1 MHAKPGFLI
10 LLGLTLAGA
19 TCKGTSQESVSESEK
34 SAITKEADQ
43 IEAQAKQ
50 YAPIDSI
57 DITQVPAAQRQDFLR
72 ILNETFCYCGCPRTL
87 AACLSNK
94 ADCSCVGCSERMTKF
109 IMNHFAAGMA
119 TEEVEITILQ
129 GFSEGYNGT
138 KREFDTT
145 NHGSKGTADAKFHI
159 VEFADFR
166 CGHCR
171 DAHPILKQLAAQPG
185 IQLSYFYYPLG
196 KEDGPS
202 ALAAQAAEEARLQGK
217 FWEMADLL
225 YANTGA
231 FDQKTLVSFAKKLK
245 LDVKKF
251 ENALSQQT
259 HKSRVLADKAL
270 GQKYGVQ
277 STPSIFVNGRLFGFP
292 RTPEYFAEYLA
303 MEAERGECR

>member
-1 MHAKPGFLI
+1 MQAKPGLLI

-19 TCKGTSQESVSESEK
+19 TCKEASKETTRESSK
-34 SAITKEADQ
+34 SAIAEEADQ

-94 ADCSCVGCSERMTKF
+94 ADCSCVGCSERMTTF
-109 IMNHFAAGMA
+109 ILNHFAAGMA

-129 GFSEGYNGT
+129 GFSEGYNGAKRDFDITNQGT
-138 KREFDTT
+138 K
-145 NHGSKGTADAKFHI
+145 GSPEAKFHI

-171 DAHPILKQLAAQPG
+171 DAHPILKQLAEQPG
-185 IQLSYFYYPLG
+185 IKLSYFYYPLG

-202 ALAAQAAEEARLQGK
+202 SLAAQAAEEARLQGK

-225 YANTGA
+225 YATKDS
-231 FDQKTLVSFAKKLK
+231 FDLKTLVSFAKKLK
-245 LDVKKF
+245 LDIKKF
-251 ENALSQQT
+251 ENALKQQK
-259 HKSRVLADKAL
+259 HKSKVLADKAT